1 MIARPMTAAAVFV
14 FAVLQLAGMPLSA
27 QSRTDRG
34 VADVVMLNGTVLTVD
49 PLDRTV
55 EGLAIRGRV
64 IVALGSSS
72 EMRSWVGPKTRVIN
86 LAGRTATPGLI
97 DSHLHFAEAA
107 LDRLLNIDLT
117 YPTVRQISDMRD
129 SIAARARTA
138 KKGKWILGAG
148 WDEGKLDDRRMPSHF
163 DIDSVSV
170 EHPVWLEHTTGH
182 YGLANREALA
192 RAGIT
197 AKTPNP
203 PQGIIDR
210 FPDGTPTGVLR
221 EKAQELVTAII
232 PDATAEQRV
241 RANARFSKAVLAEG
255 MTAIKEPGIERRQWR
270 AYQTSRARGELG
282 VRVFV
287 LWSSGLTEA
296 KAATLI
302 KEVGAF
308 TKPYEKMP
316 DDHLIS
322 GGVKLFL
329 DGSGGGRTAWV
340 YDDWKKNGSETDTG
354 NHGFPTADSLLF
366 RKLVRMYHDAGFHI
380 GTHAIGDH
388 AIDWI
393 VDSYA
398 QAMAANPQPNR
409 RHSIIHAVMPTAHAI
424 DVMAELQRRFDAGY
438 PESSPGFSWWI
449 GDLYAGNFGAERM
462 ARTNPYHTF
471 AAKGVQWAGAS
482 DHPVTPFAARYGIW
496 SAVARETLLGRYG
509 ATPFGT
515 AEAAD
520 VHDALKAYTIWGAHQ
535 LFLDAKVGSLEVG
548 KLADIAVW
556 DRNPYTIP
564 TAQLKDMKCE
574 MTLVDGRVVFRA
586 AARAESAR

>member
-1 MIARPMTAAAVFV
+1 MFARIISAAA
-14 FAVLQLAGMPLSA
+14 LLALALLPLAA
-27 QSRTDRG
+27 QSPSNGTQ
-34 VADVVMLNGTVLTVD
+34 ADVVLLNGTVLTID
-49 PLDRTV
+49 PSDRTV

-64 IVALGSSS
+64 IVALGSTS
-72 EMRSWVGPKTRVIN
+72 EMRRWVGPKTQVID

-117 YPTVRQISDMRD
+117 YPTVRRISDMRD

-138 KKGKWILGAG
+138 KQGRWIQGAG
-148 WDEGKLDDRRMPSHF
+148 WDEGKFDDRRMPSHF
-163 DIDSVSV
+163 DIDTVSAGN
-170 EHPVWLEHTTGH
+170 PVWLEHTTGH
-182 YGLANREALA
+182 YGLANRDALA

-221 EKAQELVTAII
+221 ERAQELVTSKI
-232 PDATAEQRV
+232 PDATAAQRV
-241 RANARFSKAVLAEG
+241 RANALFSKAVLAEG
-255 MTAIKEPGIERRQWR
+255 MTAIKEPGIEQRQWR
-270 AYQTSRARGELG
+270 AYQASRTRGELG

-287 LWSSGLTEA
+287 LWLSGLTEE

-308 TKPYEKMP
+308 TKPYAAMP

-340 YDDWKKNGSETDTG
+340 YDDWKKNGNEMDTG
-354 NHGFPTADSLLF
+354 NRGFPTTDSLLF
-366 RKLVRMYHDAGFHI
+366 RKLIRMYHDAGFHI

-398 QAMAANPQPNR
+398 QAMAANPQKNR

-424 DVMAELQRRFDAGY
+424 DVMAELQRKFDAGY

-462 ARTNPYHTF
+462 ARTNPYRTF

-515 AEAAD
+515 AEGAD

-556 DRNPYTIP
+556 DRNPYTVP
-564 TAQLKDMKCE
+564 TAQLKEMKCE

-586 AARAESAR
+586 AARTGDLH